1 MIIRGNNSN
10 ILKFIFWCP
19 FIYNFREIYQIL
31 DENLISFKISDFAQ
45 LANKL
50 DSDFENKIENKIKNS
65 MLIKDIEEKT
75 LTETMSCLNNF
86 LNENI

>member
-1 MIIRGNNSN
+1 MAN
-10 ILKFIFWCP
+10 
-19 FIYNFREIYQIL
+19 EQ
-31 DENLISFKISDFAQ
+31 NLISFKISDFAQ

-75 LTETMSCLNNF
+75 LTETMGCLNNF